1 MARSVK
7 MSLTEIGAVAAQV
20 YPDSFLER
28 ELARRSEHGGK
39 AHSSTEAL
47 AAYLAGE
54 FVDLYDPAS
63 SDEANVARISSSLER
78 SVELLEKVVTELRRL
93 SADSVT

>member
-1 MARSVK
+1 MAGSVK
-7 MSLTEIGAVAAQV
+7 MSLTQIGAVAAQV

-28 ELARRSEHGGK
+28 ELARRSEQGK
-39 AHSSTEAL
+39 QSHSATEAL
-47 AAYLAGE
+47 AIYLAGE

-78 SVELLEKVVTELRRL
+78 SVELLEKIVTELRR
-93 SADSVT
+93 SGDATS